1 MKSILL
7 AGLLFSAAVAAAD
20 NANLRV
26 IATNVQSDKG
36 QIIVWVYDKKDDWL
50 SDRYRTVKSVKVAG
64 NRAGDSV
71 TVELL
76 LPPGEYALS
85 VFQDEDND
93 TKLKSNFIGIPKEPA
108 ALSNNARPGFGPPKY
123 TDAVFTI
130 GSEPVEQKLR
140 LQ

>member
-7 AGLLFSAAVAAAD
+7 AGLLFSATVSAAE

-71 TVELL
+71 VVELL

-85 VFQDEDND
+85 VFQDVND
-93 TKLKSNFIGIPKEPA
+93 DTRLERNFIGIPKEPA
-108 ALSNNARPGFGPPKY
+108 ALSNNLRPKFGPPKY
-123 TDAVFTI
+123 KDAVFTI
-130 GSEPVEQKLR
+130 GKDPVEQKLA

>member
-7 AGLLFSAAVAAAD
+7 AGLIFSAAVSAAETS
-20 NANLRV
+20 NLRV

-36 QIIVWVYDKKDDWL
+36 QIIVWVYDNKDDWL
-50 SDRYRTVKSVKVAG
+50 SDRFRTFKSVKVAG
-64 NRAGDSV
+64 NRAGNSV

-123 TDAVFTI
+123 KDAVFTI
-130 GSEPVEQKLR
+130 GSTPVEQKLS